1 MKKKLLGV
9 LIGSLVLTGCN
20 GIGASGK
27 TLTCTSSNNDDG
39 INQEL
44 KYVMKFNNDGTV
56 LKNVEA
62 TISWSGSEIITESML
77 EEAFCSTNE
86 ILKDNCDVKKLKNNS
101 YAVVMSKNISDSD
114 DTVLGDFYIDDN
126 NTYEKAK
133 ENFEK
138 NEWNSVNWTCK

>member
-1 MKKKLLGV
+1 MRKKVLGV

-20 GIGASGK
+20 GIGISEK
-27 TLTCTSSNNDDG
+27 SLVCTSSSKDNG